1 MRYGPLSGPAESEYD
16 HCNNGCGGV
25 IDHSARPSL
34 FRGFFWTRRV
44 DLTYASDRAEDRRKV
59 MSGRSGEDVTA
70 NDRSSF
76 SLKAFQLFEIGVRNG
91 SQLHQIG
98 SLFCAELISWQDV
111 SCQYFIE
118 NKGGKSA
125 LAEHCIVTTGEN
137 HHPGEDQVLLAV
149 IDNSLCG
156 AVERN
161 DQQGCNDTSIL
172 PSSSHQP
179 TALLPPCSLPHSVLP
194 ASHCSIEH
202 LPCLLNFDSAL
213 RVSSRS
219 IEHALGPPPVNS
231 LFFPR
236 LLKSCMFACVAC
248 T

>member
-161 DQQGCNDTSIL
+161 DQQGCNDTSIHFFL
-172 PSSSHQP
+172 PTFL
-179 TALLPPCSLPHSVLP
+179 TAFFFAPAHRAFAAVLAASL
-194 ASHCSIEH
+194 
-202 LPCLLNFDSAL
+202 
-213 RVSSRS
+213 RS
-219 IEHALGPPPVNS
+219 
-231 LFFPR
+231 
-236 LLKSCMFACVAC
+236 ACVALLHRAFAMSLEFRLRSSGVFSLHRARARAAASKLSFFP
-248 T
+248 TTP